1 MSADQVLSVKVGDL
15 MTTKV
20 VNIDVSMTADEIA
33 RLIVEHKIE
42 SFPVIE
48 KGKLVGIV
56 TGWDLLTK
64 VVAKALNPGKARAEE
79 FMTRSPITCSP
90 DYSVLQVTKLM
101 TKHGIKHIPVVKNGK
116 VVGIFTTYDV
126 TVFRQLV
133 QPADFG
139 SYARVSG
146 KEMVLE
152 PEPVE
157 TEASKV
163 VLPGR
168 ISTGYKNLDNLLL
181 GGIPENYAVILTSPS
196 CDERDLLIEKFLET
210 GAKRGEVTFYV
221 TTDPGEV
228 KTLIEEFQ
236 SHFYVFIC
244 NPQADAITKSF
255 LNVFKLRGVENITDI
270 NIALSSAFR
279 TLDVWV
285 KKPRR
290 ICIEIISD
298 VLLQHHAVHTRRW
311 LNALIP
317 ELRSKGF
324 TTLAVVDPRMHP
336 PQEVRAI
343 LDLFDGEINIY
354 KKEAMKGPEK
364 YLKIKKMTGQ
374 EYQDSELRLRKEK
387 LQT

>member
-42 SFPVIE
+42 SFPVTE

>member
-42 SFPVIE
+42 SFPVTE

-168 ISTGYKNLDNLLL
+168 ISTGYRNLDNLLL

-324 TTLAVVDPRMHP
+324 TTLAVMDPRMHP